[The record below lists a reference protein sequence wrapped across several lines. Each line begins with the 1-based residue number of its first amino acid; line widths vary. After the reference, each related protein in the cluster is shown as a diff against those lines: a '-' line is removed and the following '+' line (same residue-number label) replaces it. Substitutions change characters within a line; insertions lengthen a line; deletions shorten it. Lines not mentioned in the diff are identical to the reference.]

1 MARVGK
7 EKLIQTL
14 PRIQAMSRIGNPA
27 DWKVNS
33 STRMTNREDRM
44 EITRLSLTKEDDRSR
59 ELVELPT
66 T

>member
-1 MARVGK
+1 M
-7 EKLIQTL
+7 EKLIQIL
-14 PRIQAMSRIGNPA
+14 PWITAISRMGRPA

-33 STRMTNREDRM
+33 STRITKKADSRE
-44 EITRLSLTKEDDRSR
+44 IIRLSVIKELDRSR

>member
-1 MARVGK
+1 MISSTG
-7 EKLIQTL
+7 I
-14 PRIQAMSRIGNPA
+14 PA

-33 STRMTNREDRM
+33 STTITKKAERM
-44 EITRLSLTKEDDRSR
+44 EIIKLSVIKAADRSR